1 MAKKDDNEFASK
13 QREAPDESAVEQ
25 KLEQKRQAASGP
37 PVVEAKDVNTLG
49 PTEEGDDVGQEELQE
64 RVDAEEEFG
73 MRGIKVDPTPNEAY
87 TVAGVTA
94 GQPTPETDEELRVE
108 ARNVRKIDGPEPI

>member
-13 QREAPDESAVEQ
+13 QREAPDETAVEE
-25 KLEQKRQAASGP
+25 KLEKKRKAAAGP

-49 PTEEGDDVGQEELQE
+49 PTEEGEDVGQEELQE

-94 GQPTPETDEELRVE
+94 GQPTPETDDELRAE
-108 ARNVRKIDGPEPI
+108 ARAVRKIDGPEPI